1 VSRAFFGIGLTLA
14 KRFSLIMK
22 DGKMCENLFDW
33 GGQTHRRKDRRQ
45 AKSRQY
51 AIADLS
57 D

>member
-1 VSRAFFGIGLTLA
+1 VRRAFFGIGLTLA